1 MNKCPMCEKELATYQ
16 VSRLGEDG
24 GPQERKVGCAK
35 ENAPCLLAGH
45 FWTLSKWDDLCRMV
59 ASAGE
64 GYPGAAHDRLTL
76 NNRLRDLV
84 NRWYGNACVIGACM
98 GEDNPAAKAM
108 LRCRAELCEAT
119 GEPGL

>member
-35 ENAPCLLAGH
+35 ENA
-45 FWTLSKWDDLCRMV
+45 MV

-76 NNRLRDLV
+76 NLRLRDLV